1 VEKFV
6 PLHQGIYIGSNVNI
20 DIWVA
25 NFLIAFVKNRVILYS
40 FFLAEDAAL
49 NVILR
54 ENVTIFYDP
63 PVNDVAFL
71 FVGQRIL
78 ALESGF

>member
-1 VEKFV
+1 
-6 PLHQGIYIGSNVNI
+6 
-20 DIWVA
+20 VA
-25 NFLIAFVKNRVILYS
+25 NFLIAFVKNRVILCS
-40 FFLAEDAAL
+40 FFMAEDAAL

-54 ENVTIFYDP
+54 ENVTILYDA